1 MVGALGS
8 LALIRQELGPRFV
21 RLGVARQKV
30 RLEAHPARPL
40 GSLLAVSLCLAV
52 GLLLVTAGTAL
63 GISGFASPGPA
74 VRAQYPDASGLQGS
88 GPQPVI
94 SSLGSLMRVTRDIDR
109 NPKAAARSRAKEQ
122 GYTRKATRAVMSASV
137 VGDARQSASIALLIA
152 GIAVLS
158 VGGVLRWRRG
168 L

>member
-1 MVGALGS
+1 MAT
-8 LALIRQELGPRFV
+8 
-21 RLGVARQKV
+21 QKV
-30 RLEAHPARPL
+30 RLEGHPARPR

-74 VRAQYPDASGLQGS
+74 VRAQYPDASGLQGP

-94 SSLGSLMRVTRDIDR
+94 SSLGSLMHVTRDIDR
-109 NPKAAARSRAKEQ
+109 NPKARARSRAKEQ
-122 GYTRKATRAVMSASV
+122 GYNRKAKRAVLSAAV
-137 VGDARQSASIALLIA
+137 GGDARQSGSIALLLA

-158 VGGVLRWRRG
+158 VGGVLRWRRD